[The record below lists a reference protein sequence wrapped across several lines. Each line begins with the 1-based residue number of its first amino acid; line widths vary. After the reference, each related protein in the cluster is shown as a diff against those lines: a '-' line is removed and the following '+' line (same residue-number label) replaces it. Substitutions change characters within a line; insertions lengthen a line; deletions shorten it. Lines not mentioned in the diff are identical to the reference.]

1 MHPAD
6 ALIVQWE
13 RDNSVFNRDTG
24 ETHLLG
30 ELAVLLL
37 QCLSDTPRG
46 LAWVSEYSA
55 QECEIE
61 NNEAW
66 QRKIANTLGAL
77 EDLELIQRLP
87 RT

>member
-1 MHPAD
+1 M
-6 ALIVQWE
+6 VQWE
-13 RDNSVFNRDTG
+13 TDNSVFSRDTG

-30 ELAVLLL
+30 ELPVFML
-37 QCLSDTPRG
+37 QCLSETPRD
-46 LAWVSEYSA
+46 LAWISEYSA

-66 QRKIANTLGAL
+66 QQKIAHTLGAL